1 MREVEKLKVSYHNGE
16 IEIMG
21 NRAGLK
27 SLGEICFA
35 LSKLNDM
42 QAKTAANYYHFDED
56 MNNTDPNS
64 VPMLITLN
72 FRALS
77 M

>member
-1 MREVEKLKVSYHNGE
+1 MREVEKLKVSYANGE

-35 LSKLNDM
+35 LSKLNDE
-42 QAKTAANYYHFDED
+42 QAKTAANHSLCRIYE
-56 MNNTDPNS
+56 
-64 VPMLITLN
+64 
-72 FRALS
+72 
-77 M
+77 